1 MSRSS
6 KFGRFAELNYV
17 IRFKPEFLNQV
28 LSGRKNITI
37 RWGIVRPRF
46 SELLITCNDLVY
58 GIAEIE
64 ELKYLKLNEIP
75 NEIIRKEG
83 VKSKEE
89 LIRILKELYPD
100 AKETDYVTLIKF
112 RVKKVFRQPRKLIEV
127 IKEIKNR
134 G

>member
-1 MSRSS
+1 MSKSFR
-6 KFGRFAELNYV
+6 FGRFAELNYV

-64 ELKYLKLNEIP
+64 ELKYVKLNEIP
-75 NEIIRKEG
+75 DSVIRKEG

-89 LIRILKELYPD
+89 LIKILKELYPEV
-100 AKETDYVTLIKF
+100 KESDYVTLIKF
-112 RVKKVFRQPRKLIEV
+112 KVKKIFRQPRKLIEV
-127 IKEIKNR
+127 IKEVKNYD
-134 G
+134 